1 MLDRARFDTELKS
14 AHPANFIRYAIYYTP
29 QPGTPLAAF
38 GRSWFGR
45 ANDGATLQAFSDTG
59 LAGAATVK
67 PPSASSRYSG
77 LHAVFKAPFCLRDGM
92 GPDALKAR
100 LISFASRR
108 KQVETGPLTLA
119 RAGRYLVLRPIKPTP
134 ALDWLAAQCV
144 AAFDGFAKSPPC
156 THAQQGVPLNDH
168 QRLLLKSF
176 GDPHVLSEYRF
187 YITLTGPLE
196 AAHLER
202 VSQALWPML
211 EEICASGVTVDGLS
225 LVGEFWWPRAAPPDP
240 ALPARSLKSRRV
252 LVGSENF
259 RVPGEQSFDTWIS
272 HRDGTRLGD
281 STGESMPDYGEILA
295 FLAANPPQLSAER
308 ELHASL
314 LELLAQ
320 CLRSEQVTTDG
331 EEASPENLEAHHFRW
346 VNFN

>member
-1 MLDRARFDTELKS
+1 MLDRAQLNNELKC
-14 AHPANFIRYAIYYTP
+14 AHQANFVRYAIYYTP

-45 ANDGATLQAFSDTG
+45 ANDGATLQAFSETG
-59 LAGAATVK
+59 LTSAAAVK
-67 PPSASSRYSG
+67 PLSASPRYSG
-77 LHAVFKAPFCLRDGM
+77 LHAVFKAPFGLRDGM

-100 LISFASRR
+100 LITFASRR

-144 AAFDGFAKSPPC
+144 AAFDGFAEPQAC
-156 THAQQGVPLNDH
+156 ATLQQGVKLNDH

-187 YITLTGPLE
+187 YITLTGPLN

-211 EEICASGVTVDGLS
+211 EEICATGVTVDGLS
-225 LVGEFWWPRAAPPDP
+225 LFGDAGGRAP
-240 ALPARSLKSRRV
+240 LRLIGRY
-252 LVGSENF
+252 
-259 RVPGEQSFDTWIS
+259 
-272 HRDGTRLGD
+272 RLG
-281 STGESMPDYGEILA
+281 A
-295 FLAANPPQLSAER
+295 
-308 ELHASL
+308 
-314 LELLAQ
+314 
-320 CLRSEQVTTDG
+320 
-331 EEASPENLEAHHFRW
+331 
-346 VNFN
+346 